1 MKRVLFLLFGFVILG
16 PVTSIGQ
23 NISLIP
29 FDDSTGRRIDLILLE
44 LNTDYYQELP
54 PGVNQDNVSISVNA
68 YLMKDFRFGLSKW
81 SVGVGLGIGSH
92 GVRTDGAFLE
102 TDINGSSFTA
112 LVPITD
118 TSVTGMVD
126 IKVNKLNLN
135 YIDIPLEIRF
145 ITLGRRPFRIV
156 GGFKVGVLVNSKV
169 KFVNDQIKFKNYTI
183 KNLNS
188 FRWGVTAKIGW
199 SKFAVVGY
207 YGLSPVFN
215 YGKGTELKIWSAG
228 FSFIFP

>member
-1 MKRVLFLLFGFVILG
+1 MKRVLFLLFGFVFLG
-16 PVTSIGQ
+16 SATLIGQ

-29 FDDSTGRRIDLILLE
+29 FDDSTGRRIDLIIFE
-44 LNTDYYQELP
+44 INTDYYQELP
-54 PGVNQDNVSISVNA
+54 PGVSQGDVSISVNA

-81 SVGVGLGIGSH
+81 SIAAGLGIGSH

-102 TDINGSSFTA
+102 TDASGSSFTV

-118 TSVTGMVD
+118 TSVSGMVD

-135 YIDIPLEIRF
+135 YIDIPIEIRF
-145 ITLGRRPFRIV
+145 ITLGKHPFRIHV
-156 GGFKVGVLVNSKV
+156 GAKAGVLVNSKV

-183 KNLNS
+183 KNLNT
-188 FRWGVTAKIGW
+188 FRWGLTARIGW
-199 SKFAVVGY
+199 HKFAFTGY

-215 YGKGTELKIWSAG
+215 YGEGTELKVWSVGVAL
-228 FSFIFP
+228 ILP